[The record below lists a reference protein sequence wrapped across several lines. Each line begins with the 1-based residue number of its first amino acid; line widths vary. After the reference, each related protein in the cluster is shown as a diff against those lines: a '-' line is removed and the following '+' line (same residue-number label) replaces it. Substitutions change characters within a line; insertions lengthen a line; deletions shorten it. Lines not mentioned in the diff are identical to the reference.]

1 MSDAPDLCDIDWVKS
16 SFSSG
21 QGGNCL
27 EWAPGSIA
35 SRDIVPV
42 RDSKNPGGP
51 TLELPPS
58 AWSSFITA
66 LVEDRISTR

>member
-27 EWAPGSIA
+27 EWAPGSIV
-35 SRDIVPV
+35 SRDVVPV
-42 RDSKNPGGP
+42 RDSKKPQGP
-51 TLELPPS
+51 TLALAPR

-66 LVEDRISTR
+66 LTEDRIGTG